1 MRIAFVGNHSAPHNT
16 ETHIA
21 AALREWG
28 EIVFEFQL
36 SPATV
41 RTLPRR
47 LKNRRI
53 DILFWVHSSHLCPDN
68 AMVGKALQAAKDQGI
83 LTVAFHL
90 DRYWDLREDAIDNE
104 PWIRGVDLLM
114 TADGGRGRWEEAGIN
129 HVWVPP
135 ACHGPDA
142 ELIGVPRDDYRCKV
156 AFVGSWQRY
165 HSAWPWRM
173 EMIRLLQDRYGDD
186 FRTFPANPRERIYGQ
201 ALSDLYASVDVVVG
215 DSIFAGT
222 DIGVSYTS
230 DRPYLT
236 LGQGGCLAFPRNSPL
251 EDSFT
256 DNVHLAYFDAQSPRS
271 MFDTIDELLDEPNL
285 RASLRTQGKQA
296 VLDNHLYRHRVREM
310 IQLMTQQKCSI
321 LGWPGLVRPFTHD
334 ATAIRETWL
343 DDVYQAVGNIS
354 PGDLVLDCGAN
365 VGAFTIFAAKL
376 GATVIAVEPVPSNG
390 VQLRK
395 NIELAG
401 VADQVTIHDCGVGEK
416 TGSIMLGFFDVDKS
430 QSAYRREDGSGEIE
444 VPIRTLE
451 DIIDGRQI
459 DFLKMDIEG
468 SERWA
473 LPGAP
478 LHLVKRIAI
487 ETHNT
492 LDPGTT
498 HERVK
503 GWLATT
509 HDIVAESGGHS
520 EGYVQAVRR
529 DT

>member
-1 MRIAFVGNHSAPHNT
+1 MRIGFVGNHGPANT

-28 EIVFEFQL
+28 ETVYEFQL
-36 SPATV
+36 SPAIV

-47 LKNRRI
+47 LRNRRI
-53 DILFWVHSSHLCPDN
+53 DILFWMHSSHLCPDN
-68 AMVGKALQAAKDQGI
+68 ELVGKAIQAAKDQGI

-90 DRYWDLREDAIDNE
+90 DRYWDLREDAIANE
-104 PWIRGVDLLM
+104 PWFHCDLVL
-114 TADGGRGRWEEAGIN
+114 TADGGNQDRFADAGIN
-129 HVWVPP
+129 HIWCPP

-142 ELIGVPRDDYRCKV
+142 ELIGIPRQEHRAKV
-156 AFVGSWQRY
+156 AFVGSWQKY
-165 HSAWPWRM
+165 HKAWPWRLK
-173 EMIRLLQDRYGDD
+173 MIELLRKRYGED
-186 FRTFPANPRERIYGQ
+186 FRTFPAIPRERIYGQ

-222 DIGVSYTS
+222 PIAKGYVS

-251 EDSFT
+251 EESFT
-256 DNVHLAYFDAQSPRS
+256 DGEHLLYFNAQEPHS
-271 MFDTIDELLDEPNL
+271 MFEAIDTLLDSVDL
-285 RASLRTQGKQA
+285 RMKLRHHGKQA
-296 VLDNHLYRHRVREM
+296 ILDNHLYRHRVREM

-343 DDVYQAVGNIS
+343 DDVYQAKGLFKE
-354 PGDLVLDCGAN
+354 GDLVLDCGAN
-365 VGAFTIFAAKL
+365 IGAFTIFAAL
-376 GATVIAVEPVPSNG
+376 QGANVIAVEPVPSNRE
-390 VQLRK
+390 QLKK

-401 VADQVTIHDCGVGEK
+401 VKDKVTIWECAVGEK
-416 TGSIMLGFFDVDKS
+416 HGTITLGFFDTDKS
-430 QSAYRREDGSGEIE
+430 QSAYRSPDGSGEIE
-444 VPIRTLE
+444 VLVQTLASL
-451 DIIDGRQI
+451 IDGQEI
-459 DFLKMDIEG
+459 DFMKMDIEG

-478 LHLVKRIAI
+478 LHLCKRIAI

-503 GWLATT
+503 GWLAPT
-509 HDIVAESGGHS
+509 HDIVHESGGHS
-520 EGYVQAVRR
+520 EGYVISERR
-529 DT
+529 